1 MTIEINTNKFT
12 AEEIAEIKS
21 AIAIRALLHSREPV
35 PATQEE
41 FDAWCEKVIAENRES
56 ERKAEIAKQK
66 RIERENRPGYK
77 AKKNYKRVNT
87 EIEKMKQEMKALERK
102 IKYYEA
108 KKAEYAKQYEA
119 ETGEEI

>member
-12 AEEIAEIKS
+12 AEEIVEIES
-21 AIAIRALLHSREPV
+21 AIAVRALFNSREPI
-35 PATQEE
+35 PETQEE
-41 FDAWCEKVIAENRES
+41 FDAWCEKVIAENKES
-56 ERKAEIAKQK
+56 ARKAEIAKQK
-66 RIERENRPGYK
+66 RIERENQPGYK
-77 AKKNYKRVNT
+77 AKKNYKRTNT

-108 KKAEYAKQYEA
+108 KKAEYAKQYKE

>member
-41 FDAWCEKVIAENRES
+41 FDAWCEKVIAENREA

-66 RIERENRPGYK
+66 RIERENQPGYK
-77 AKKNYKRVNT
+77 AKKNYKRTNT

-102 IKYYEA
+102 IAYYEK
-108 KKAEYAKQYEA
+108 KKAEYAEQYEA
-119 ETGEEI
+119 ETGEKI

>member
-12 AEEIAEIKS
+12 AEEIVEIKS
-21 AIAIRALLHSREPV
+21 AIAIRALLNSREPV

-41 FDAWCEKVIAENRES
+41 FDAWCEKVIAENREA

-66 RIERENRPGYK
+66 RIERENQPGYK
-77 AKKNYKRVNT
+77 AKKNYKRTNT

-102 IKYYEA
+102 IAYYEK
-108 KKAEYAKQYEA
+108 KKAEYAEQYEA
-119 ETGEEI
+119 ETGEKI